1 MIENTDPRMSGSI
14 PPGESARITMGEL
27 AVDLAAFIARWR
39 GKAIVLRP
47 TELRLLVHFMTNPDR
62 VFSRASLIR
71 HLGKDAEATD
81 ARTVDVWIG
90 RLRRSL
96 KAHGVPDPLRT
107 VRSLGYVL
115 DSPQD

>member
-1 MIENTDPRMSGSI
+1 MIEHEPSNQPGEMM
-14 PPGESARITMGEL
+14 PGESARIVMGEL
-27 AVDLAAFIARWR
+27 SVDLAAFLARWR
-39 GKAIVLRP
+39 GKAILLRP
-47 TELRLLVHFMTNPDR
+47 TEFRLLVHFMANPDR
-62 VFSRASLIR
+62 VFSRSSLIR

-81 ARTVDVWIG
+81 VRTVDVWIG

-96 KAHGVPDPLRT
+96 KAHDVPDPLRT